1 MSIAAIKPQEPAE
14 PRKEGSTFNFIGVR
28 FLRKPKWSPY
38 LVGIG
43 IGLLSW
49 ATFYFME
56 KALGTST
63 SFVGAAGTG
72 VCAIAPDHVASNA
85 YYLKEYGAKSGG
97 FKPIFDWQMALDVA
111 IVAGAF
117 LAATLGGTFRKER
130 VPTLWAER
138 FGPSVAKR
146 YAAAF
151 IGGFILLFGARMAGG
166 CTSGHG
172 ISGGLQLAVSSW
184 TFFISMFISGI
195 VVAGALFGFGS
206 RGKHNQTEVAHV

>member
-1 MSIAAIKPQEPAE
+1 ML
-14 PRKEGSTFNFIGVR
+14 GY
-28 FLRKPKWSPY
+28 LRKPQWSPY
-38 LVGIG
+38 IVGIG

-49 ATFYFME
+49 CTFYFME

-63 SFVGAAGTG
+63 SVVGAAGSG

-85 YYLKEYGAKSGG
+85 YYLKEYGAKTGG
-97 FKPIFDWQMALDVA
+97 FKPIFDWQMALDFALV
-111 IVAGAF
+111 VGAF
-117 LAATLGGTFRKER
+117 LAARLGGTFRKER
-130 VPTLWAER
+130 VPTVWAAR

-151 IGGFILLFGARMAGG
+151 IGGFILIFGARMAGG

-195 VVAGALFGFGS
+195 VTAVAIFGTSSFGKLTKS
-206 RGKHNQTEVAHV
+206 EVTHV

>member
-1 MSIAAIKPQEPAE
+1 ML
-14 PRKEGSTFNFIGVR
+14 G
-28 FLRKPKWSPY
+28 FLRKPRWSPY

-43 IGLLSW
+43 IGVLSW
-49 ATFYFME
+49 CTFYFME

-63 SFVGAAGTG
+63 AFVGAAGSG

-85 YYLKEYGAKSGG
+85 YYLREYGAKSGGG
-97 FKPIFDWQMALDVA
+97 FKPIFDWQMALDFA
-111 IVAGAF
+111 LVAGAF
-117 LAATLGGTFRKER
+117 IAAWLGGTFRRER
-130 VPTLWAER
+130 VPTVWAER

-151 IGGFILLFGARMAGG
+151 IGGFILIFGARMAGG

-184 TFFISMFISGI
+184 MFFISMFISGI
-195 VVAGALFGFGS
+195 ATAAALFGLSGFG
-206 RGKHNQTEVAHV
+206 RPGKAEVTNV